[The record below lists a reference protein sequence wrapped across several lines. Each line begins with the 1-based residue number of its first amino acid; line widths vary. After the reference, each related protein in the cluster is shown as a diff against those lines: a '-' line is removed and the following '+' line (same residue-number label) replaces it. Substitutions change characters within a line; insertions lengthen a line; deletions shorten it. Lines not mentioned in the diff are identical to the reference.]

1 MNGDVASNRTS
12 PAQYVSPVFVR
23 LHYCR
28 EEIAFTSLPK
38 TEHFCGTLFAV
49 NGAKKI
55 HSKIIGLEVSI

>member
-28 EEIAFTSLPK
+28 EEIAFTSPPK

-49 NGAKKI
+49 NGTKKI
-55 HSKIIGLEVSI
+55 LLVATRRRNQ